1 MDITYYDSGYI
12 DQNYY
17 VYTADAVMGLGT
29 FIVEDYLEPDYFEN
43 TGIAV
48 TLTCEGTRL
57 RIIEAAA
64 DLVANFSQSVNG
76 VIDVRAEVT
85 LSTIVSLSSQEIR
98 VREFNSDLVTEFTH
112 TTSASATLSPQ
123 VSFSS
128 IASQLTVAFQ
138 NATGTI
144 TMETLFTVTALVG
157 VIREF
162 PLNQIT
168 GLGATSTQD
177 GEIGFNE
184 SLFPPPV
191 TGNVFTVRTNQWTF
205 SVWVKRDTIT
215 GEYQCI
221 AEGLVQEQVGSSNAI
236 NNGGIVLKNSDVRI
250 RTNYDPDEPGGE
262 WGGVA
267 PTDSEWHHY
276 LFRTHVPEAGV
287 VRRWKLWID
296 GIYQGLSSSNSSAGN
311 LQFAGRYGSQQ
322 GVLYGGLRLGNGTII
337 REDGYG
343 SGGGNEL
350 LGGIAQVWMGTTTD
364 DQFRVDRFY
373 SGFLDMGDAGTS
385 TGLPTPVFYNK
396 LTTPYTG
403 VTFNQGATSSL
414 ASAPLIL
421 PSLPAPF
428 TVTAQP
434 EAVLLV
440 VVELASQSELA
451 VIASK
456 NVGILANVTAES
468 SLDIVNTRTRFA
480 SADLS
485 VVSSISVEPFVIR
498 DDSASLTTATSLDC
512 VNIRVRTGDVTATAE
527 TTLTATIGEVTQFNI
542 NLESEF
548 TQITANSRT
557 RDLASALESAVTI
570 SIDAVRT
577 VGFIAAVSSEFAMAV
592 SIDRTRDNSIAL
604 ESAVTVT
611 ATYTRIPA
619 IAVSLSSEFTF
630 AGEAEKFV
638 IAFGVLTS
646 EFTQTSTVFK
656 AVFAAAALVV
666 EAFELTQGDILN
678 FDPCREIGVE
688 SETRLA
694 KILPENRL
702 IIVDQETRTLKV
714 PQETRVLRVDY
725 ETRVNI
731 IKC

>member
-29 FIVEDYLEPDYFEN
+29 FIVEDYLDADYFEN

-57 RIIEAAA
+57 RIVPASA

-85 LSTIVSLSSQEIR
+85 LTSIANLSSQEIR
-98 VREFNSDLVTEFTH
+98 VREFNSDITTTVTQ
-112 TTSASATLSPQ
+112 SVQASATFRSQ

-191 TGNVFTVRTNQWTF
+191 TGNVYTVRTNQWTF

-221 AEGLVQEQVGSSNAI
+221 AEGLVQQQVGGGSD
-236 NNGGIVLKNSDVRI
+236 GGIVLKNSDVRI
-250 RTNYDPDEPGGE
+250 RTNYDPDEPGGAWSE
-262 WGGVA
+262 VA

-276 LFRTHVPEAGV
+276 LFRTHVPEAQI

-296 GIYQGLSSSNSSAGN
+296 GIYQGLSSSNGSAGN

-322 GVLYGGLRLGNGTII
+322 GILYGGLRLGNGTII
-337 REDGYG
+337 AENGFG
-343 SGGGNEL
+343 NGGNNEL

-364 DQFRVDRFY
+364 DQFRVERFY

-421 PSLPAPF
+421 PSLSAPF
-428 TVTAQP
+428 TLTVESVT
-434 EAVLLV
+434 VLEVTVNTTV
-440 VVELASQSELA
+440 VSEFA

-456 NVGILANVTAES
+456 TTGILADVTAES
-468 SLDIVNTRTRFA
+468 TLDVVNTRPRFV
-480 SADLS
+480 SADLD

-542 NLESEF
+542 SLDCEF

-557 RDLASALESAVTI
+557 RDLVSALESAVTI
-570 SIDAVRT
+570 AIDAVRT
-577 VGFIAAVSSEFAMAV
+577 RDIIAAVSSEFTVTV

-638 IAFGVLTS
+638 IGSGVLSS

>member
-1 MDITYYDSGYI
+1 MDLTYYDAGYI

-17 VYTADAVMGLGT
+17 VYTADAFVDLGQ

-43 TGIAV
+43 TGVRI
-48 TLTCEGTRL
+48 TLTCEGTRA
-57 RIIEAAA
+57 RIVLVSA

-98 VREFNSDLVTEFTH
+98 VREFNSDLSTTVTQ
-112 TTSASATLSPQ
+112 TTSASATFSPQ

-144 TMETLFTVTALVG
+144 TMETLVTVTALVG

-162 PLNQIT
+162 PQNQIT

-191 TGNVFTVRTNQWTF
+191 TGYLFTVRTNQWTF
-205 SVWVKRDTIT
+205 GVWVKRDTIT

-221 AEGLVQEQVGSSNAI
+221 AEGKVLDGE
-236 NNGGIVLKNSDVRI
+236 GGIVLKNSDVRI
-250 RTNYDPDEPGGE
+250 RTNYDPDEPGGL
-262 WGGVA
+262 WQGVA

-276 LFRTHVPEAGV
+276 LFRSHTPNAGV
-287 VRRWKLWID
+287 VQRWNLWID
-296 GIYQGLSSSNSSAGN
+296 GIYKGLSSGLFATGN

-322 GVLYGGLRLGNGTII
+322 GTLLGGLRLGNGTII
-337 REDGYG
+337 AENGYG
-343 SGGGNEL
+343 DGGGNQL

-364 DQFRVDRFY
+364 DQFRVERFY
-373 SGFLDMGDAGTS
+373 SGLLDMGEEGTS

-421 PSLPAPF
+421 PSVPAQF
-428 TVTAQP
+428 SLAAESVTVLEVTANATVACDLAITATKNIGIVAALSTEFTTVTDNQTLRLATATLSSESQ
-434 EAVLLV
+434 LDCLV
-440 VVELASQSELA
+440 TVQRSSAVELSAQ
-451 VIASK
+451 
-456 NVGILANVTAES
+456 VTVAID
-468 SLDIVNTRTRFA
+468 LTRIFA
-480 SADLS
+480 FTADLS
-485 VVSSISVEPFVIR
+485 TEFAV
-498 DDSASLTTATSLDC
+498 
-512 VNIRVRTGDVTATAE
+512 
-527 TTLTATIGEVTQFNI
+527 TATIGEVTQFTV
-542 NLESEF
+542 NLESAF
-548 TQITANSRT
+548 TQATEISRT
-557 RDLASALESAVTI
+557 RNLASALESIATVTTQIDDRLRDQSADITSAATLICDSTRIPSIAV
-570 SIDAVRT
+570 AM
-577 VGFIAAVSSEFAMAV
+577 SSEF
-592 SIDRTRDNSIAL
+592 
-604 ESAVTVT
+604 
-611 ATYTRIPA
+611 
-619 IAVSLSSEFTF
+619 SL

-638 IAFGVLTS
+638 IGAGTLTVV
-646 EFTQTSTVFK
+646 FTQTAAAFK
-656 AVFAAAALVV
+656 VVFAQANLVV

-678 FDPCREIGVE
+678 FDPCREIQVDQ
-688 SETRLA
+688 ETRAA
-694 KILPENRL
+694 KILPESRL
-702 IIVDQETRTLKV
+702 LIVESETRTLKV
-714 PQETRVLRVDY
+714 PQETRVLKVDY
-725 ETRVNI
+725 ETRVNT